1 MRPPMY
7 GGTGGGG
14 GGRVRQMFDQRRG
27 AGSPVGWDKSYPL
40 DPVNSAAV
48 EAVNP
53 EVVRTPLYKQ
63 NVARTNSYNKY
74 SGNYGP
80 RAGGGHTQ
88 YGKRGM
94 SLDRSKGGR
103 GDSRLSYTGA
113 ISRAHSQA
121 NIGSSSEDSYPG
133 SRPYSGLGY
142 TGSGSGNLR
151 ARKPSGSGSQ
161 TGLMTRSGYAGYG
174 GEGGPVSPEDS
185 PPAARKSYGSLSRER
200 DYTRPMPPAY
210 RRQKS
215 MSRMTEPSPSRHSYH
230 QVHITLRCQLM
241 HFFENINFYIV
252 IPPSKYDNKEIL
264 RLQGSVEGP
273 KILRFRFL

>member
-1 MRPPMY
+1 MRPPIY
-7 GGTGGGG
+7 GGTGGG
-14 GGRVRQMFDQRRG
+14 GGRVRQMFDQRRS

-40 DPVNSAAV
+40 DPVNTAAV

-80 RAGGGHTQ
+80 RAGAAGAQ

-94 SLDRSKGGR
+94 SLDRSKAGR
-103 GDSRLSYTGA
+103 GDSRLGYTGA
-113 ISRAHSQA
+113 MSRAHSQA

-142 TGSGSGNLR
+142 HGSGSGNLR

-161 TGLMTRSGYAGYG
+161 TGLMTRSYNAGYGG

-185 PPAARKSYGSLSRER
+185 PPAARKSYGTLNRER

-230 QVHITLRCQLM
+230 QVRHYHHCLTA
-241 HFFENINFYIV
+241 
-252 IPPSKYDNKEIL
+252 D
-264 RLQGSVEGP
+264 
-273 KILRFRFL
+273 

>member
-7 GGTGGGG
+7 GGAGGGGGG
-14 GGRVRQMFDQRRG
+14 GGRVRQMFDQRR
-27 AGSPVGWDKSYPL
+27 ATSPVGWDKSYPL

-53 EVVRTPLYKQ
+53 EVTRTPLYKQ

-80 RAGGGHTQ
+80 RAGAGQAQ

-94 SLDRSKGGR
+94 SLDRSKAR
-103 GDSRLSYTGA
+103 GDSRLGYTGSM
-113 ISRAHSQA
+113 SRAHSQA

-142 TGSGSGNLR
+142 HGSGSGNLR
-151 ARKPSGSGSQ
+151 TRKPSGSGSQ
-161 TGLMTRSGYAGYG
+161 SGLMTRSSYAAYG
-174 GEGGPVSPEDS
+174 AQEPVSPEDS
-185 PPAARKSYGSLSRER
+185 PPTQRKSYGTLSRDR

-230 QVHITLRCQLM
+230 QVRTRHM
-241 HFFENINFYIV
+241 MY
-252 IPPSKYDNKEIL
+252 
-264 RLQGSVEGP
+264 G
-273 KILRFRFL
+273 